1 MSPGSPSQSIR
12 HGHGLGLG
20 RHSGR
25 PGVPRL
31 LLHPEGAADPLLL
44 RGPHRVQDMQEEG
57 DHVLSL
63 GNIINVLI
71 YLR

>member
-1 MSPGSPSQSIR
+1 MSPAPVNPSS
-12 HGHGLGLG
+12 HGRGLG
-20 RHSGR
+20 RHSGRR

-31 LLHPEGAADPLLL
+31 LLHPKGAADPLLL

-63 GNIINVLI
+63 GKYNLCT
-71 YLR
+71 YLFI